1 MEDEIQVQGAGAGT
15 GAAAAAPAAGGD
27 APAAAAGAAAS
38 AAGGGGGGGG
48 GGAPTGG
55 AAYPVAP
62 DAGGSTV
69 HVPAPAVES
78 IRLARNP
85 GPGRGGSA
93 HKVQV
98 NLFAV
103 KANLPPEVRHYDVHM
118 TKFFPHDP
126 ADEAAAAK
134 AAIIAARELGEAAS
148 RAAISALEARLG
160 KVMAYDGRKNVYAI
174 DLGVTEPTT
183 YDVEVFGDT
192 IKVTI
197 KDVGSLRTDA
207 MDAYFRQEIDEV
219 PGALLS
225 FLDIVLHTKPAKSR
239 VRVGASF
246 YSNDEKV
253 MLGGGAEAW
262 KGYYHAIKPLGRG
275 MTLAMDVKFT
285 GFWTAMPML
294 DFVRQAGLATRID
307 TQMTDQNRLVLAN
320 LIKGVRVTQSNRSDR
335 PGGSG
340 RKVQGVSS
348 YAAANLIFS
357 DKDGTKLSVAD
368 YFARNYKA
376 LEFPDYPCIQV
387 GSTKRP
393 MYLPIEVVQIVGA
406 QRRHRLTDQQTSKLK
421 EMACTRP
428 PIRFQNVE
436 RLRRVAA
443 YETDEYL
450 KEFGLTVEPSMLHVS
465 GRALVPPTLIY
476 NHALTVQP
484 FGGRWNMKDKMYY
497 QAGPILHYWG
507 VLILQDSRG
516 RVPPDG
522 KVKRDFMRFLNVL
535 ESTSRKTGLAI
546 SNVNPMIIVRSKS
559 DVAQAMRE
567 IKDTVDGD
575 AREHGQPGCQLI
587 LVVKPTNETS
597 DYREIKFQSDSVHG
611 CPSQC
616 MLSRHLER
624 ANVMYCAN
632 LGLKI
637 NSKLG
642 GGNVTLT
649 QPSLDRL
656 KARKT
661 LMIMGLD
668 LSLESKAIAR
678 TTDAVAAVVGTLNHQ
693 YTEYASAYR
702 FQLAKEE
709 HIMDLTK
716 LAQDVFTSFFERWQ
730 KLPEA
735 LLVYRD
741 GVADSQMKHV
751 LDVERDALVEAYQNV
766 QPGSTPV
773 ITMVVTQKRHR
784 TRFMPVDRSHADQ
797 AGNCKP
803 GLCVDG
809 DITQP
814 HQFEFYLQS
823 HTALQG
829 TSRPVR
835 HVVLVNELGL
845 SADELQ
851 EITHSL
857 CHVNARCTLSTSM
870 VAPTA
875 YSALV
880 AERGRVMRA
889 GATGEGSDYA
899 SSLGGGSG
907 NAAVAPVNNDIKRSI
922 HLKDKLYFM

>member
-1 MEDEIQVQGAGAGT
+1 M
-15 GAAAAAPAAGGD
+15 
-27 APAAAAGAAAS
+27 
-38 AAGGGGGGGG
+38 
-48 GGAPTGG
+48 
-55 AAYPVAP
+55 
-62 DAGGSTV
+62 
-69 HVPAPAVES
+69 H
-78 IRLARNP
+78 
-85 GPGRGGSA
+85 
-93 HKVQV
+93 
-98 NLFAV
+98 
-103 KANLPPEVRHYDVHM
+103 
-118 TKFFPHDP
+118 
-126 ADEAAAAK
+126 
-134 AAIIAARELGEAAS
+134 
-148 RAAISALEARLG
+148 
-160 KVMAYDGRKNVYAI
+160 
-174 DLGVTEPTT
+174 
-183 YDVEVFGDT
+183 
-192 IKVTI
+192 
-197 KDVGSLRTDA
+197 
-207 MDAYFRQEIDEV
+207 
-219 PGALLS
+219 
-225 FLDIVLHTKPAKSR
+225 
-239 VRVGASF
+239 
-246 YSNDEKV
+246 
-253 MLGGGAEAW
+253 
-262 KGYYHAIKPLGRG
+262 
-275 MTLAMDVKFT
+275 
-285 GFWTAMPML
+285 
-294 DFVRQAGLATRID
+294 
-307 TQMTDQNRLVLAN
+307 
-320 LIKGVRVTQSNRSDR
+320 
-335 PGGSG
+335 PGGS
-340 RKVQGVSS
+340 
-348 YAAANLIFS
+348 N
-357 DKDGTKLSVAD
+357 
-368 YFARNYKA
+368 
-376 LEFPDYPCIQV
+376 
-387 GSTKRP
+387 KRP

-421 EMACTRP
+421 DMACTKP
-428 PIRFQNVE
+428 PVRFQNVS

-450 KEFGLTVEPSMLHVS
+450 KEFGLTVEPAMLHVS
-465 GRALVPPTLIY
+465 GRALSPPTLIY

-484 FGGRWNMKDKMYY
+484 ANGRWNMKDKMYY

-516 RVPPDG
+516 RMPPG
-522 KVKRDFMRFLNVL
+522 GGRVKQDFMRFLTTL
-535 ESTSRKTGLAI
+535 ESVSRKTGLAI
-546 SNVNPMIIVRSKS
+546 SNMNPMILVRSKS

-567 IKDTVDGD
+567 IKETVDGD

-587 LVVKPTNETS
+587 LIVKPTNETS

-616 MLSRHLER
+616 MLSKHMER
-624 ANVMYCAN
+624 VNIMYCAN

-766 QPGSTPV
+766 QPGSTPE

-784 TRFMPVDRSHADQ
+784 TRFMPVNQSQGDK

-845 SADELQ
+845 SSDELQ
-851 EITHSL
+851 EITNSL
-857 CHVNARCTLSTSM
+857 CYVNARCTLSTSM

-880 AERGRVMRA
+880 AERGASCGRARRGRAPTTRRAWAAGVATRRWRRSTTTSSGRSTSRTSSTLCERPRGLSALAGLPPLCFRGILLPSVVSRIVSGCVLGAPHHFSLFLVFLGLLGLLVCIDVHRVCSCRFFSSCSPPRLGHTVHGCLSFLTRFSLLGTTLTHTGHA
-889 GATGEGSDYA
+889 GRTTPQDSQ
-899 SSLGGGSG
+899 
-907 NAAVAPVNNDIKRSI
+907 PKKKRPTST
-922 HLKDKLYFM
+922 HPS